1 MRLGHIDRYVLQA
14 IYPPLIGT
22 IVVAVML
29 LLLEQML
36 RLFDFV
42 LIENGPVYVVWSML
56 AFLVPEYLALA
67 VSLGLFLGVLLGF
80 RKLSLSSE
88 LDATLAGG
96 VSLTRLMRPVYLLSV
111 TLMVLN
117 FGVVAYIQPY
127 SLYGYSQLKHDTST
141 GALGFSL
148 PAGDFVS
155 PVDGVTLRVGQIRD
169 TKDAELREVFMERCD
184 EDGTCTIMTAK
195 QGTVFR
201 SDQERVLKLR
211 VQDGRMITRTADG
224 TIDGILEFETQD
236 VPVDLPRLIQFR
248 ERGESEQ
255 EATMAEL
262 FAFIGDAAAV
272 RDENFNQF
280 RGEFHYRLLQTLSF
294 LTIPLMALPF
304 GLTDQ
309 RRTSN
314 AGPVVGVSVL
324 IIYNEFLEAGE
335 RQVAIGEASPW
346 FAMWPSFIVFSLVGA
361 FLFYRVTERP
371 GRRRIKALEWF
382 WDHAATVLAWIRSKL
397 PVSKPAEGI
406 R

>member
-1 MRLGHIDRYVLQA
+1 MLGHLDRYVLQA
-14 IYPPLIGT
+14 IFPPLIAT

-67 VSLGLFLGVLLGF
+67 VSLGLFLGILLGF

-96 VSLTRLMRPVYLLSV
+96 VSLTRLMRPVYLLSIS
-111 TLMVLN
+111 LMILN

-148 PAGDFVS
+148 PAGDFIS
-155 PVDGVTLRVGQIRD
+155 PVDGLTLRVGEIRD
-169 TKDAELREVFMERCD
+169 TKDAELREVFLERCD
-184 EDGTCTIMTAK
+184 EQGRCTIMTA
-195 QGTVFR
+195 QTGTVFR
-201 SDQERVLKLR
+201 SEEERVLKLR
-211 VQDGRMITRTADG
+211 VSDGRMITRSSDG
-224 TIDGILEFETQD
+224 TIDGVLEFETQD
-236 VPVDLPRLIQFR
+236 VPVDLPRLVAFR
-248 ERGESEQ
+248 DRGESEQ

-262 FAFIGDAAAV
+262 LAFIGNADDVSETA
-272 RDENFNQF
+272 FNQY

-309 RRTSN
+309 RRSSN

-324 IIYNEFLEAGE
+324 VIYNEFLEAGE

-346 FAMWPSFIVFSLVGA
+346 MAMWPAFLIFSVVGA

-371 GRRRIKALEWF
+371 GRRRIKPLEWA
-382 WDHAATVLAWIRSKL
+382 WDYGVIGMTWVRSKL
-397 PVSKPAEGI
+397 ASKSPAANAP
-406 R
+406 